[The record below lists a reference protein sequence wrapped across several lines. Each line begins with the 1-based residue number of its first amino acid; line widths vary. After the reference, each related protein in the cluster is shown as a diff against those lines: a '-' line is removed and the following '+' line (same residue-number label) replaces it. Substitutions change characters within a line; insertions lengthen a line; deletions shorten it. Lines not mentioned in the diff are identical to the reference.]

1 MIGPGPSHL
10 GLPVWTLAQTQLNIG
25 DQIAFFIEKVTT
37 PTGLLG
43 LAVGVFGFA
52 YLLVSRRGAEVAIVA
67 WLFLLSTLRAD
78 YRDFRNTLFEPLQTL
93 RDYSRP
99 ISFCLAIAVA
109 GRFLLVDRGNRRQF
123 IVWGLASLLLFEL
136 YYMGMLALFGD
147 VARGGFGAITMLVSS
162 VALVVG
168 LGRIMQDLD
177 GVRRVIS
184 LVGITGLLF
193 IAANLVQLVVGY
205 DNAVLKGRLA
215 GIAGNAQNLAYL
227 SVIYLLTSIYL
238 FDQQSKRGLLRV
250 LYGFAIGIYALFILW
265 TGSRTN
271 AITATTAVILYYRLR
286 IGRFLVLAVVAG
298 LAFGVF
304 TLVFGESTVN
314 LERFIAGGDTRS
326 GVWERS
332 LSEFRNYPL
341 FGQIPVK
348 TTSELD
354 ASESGYLRTLALM
367 GVVGGVLLAGALAG
381 MAYEMIRAIRAQKA
395 NPEIASL
402 CNLVIA
408 GFGIVFVVSI
418 GEGFIL
424 GIFTLPVLYIYLL
437 YAASAFIAEYPE
449 LPQELQAGSMELE
462 GDDRLAES
470 PA

>member
-1 MIGPGPSHL
+1 MIGIGPMHRNL
-10 GLPVWTLAQTQLNIG
+10 AAGTLAQTQLNIG
-25 DQIAFFIEKVTT
+25 DQIAFVIEKATT

-43 LAVGVFGFA
+43 IALGLFGFV
-52 YLLVSRRGAEVAIVA
+52 YLLVSKRGAEVAIVF

-99 ISFCLAIAVA
+99 ISFILAIAVA

-123 IVWGLASLLLFEL
+123 IVWGLAVLLLFEL

-162 VALVVG
+162 VALVIG
-168 LGRIMQDLD
+168 IGRMMQDLE
-177 GVRRVIS
+177 GVRRALG

-193 IAANLVQLVVGY
+193 IAANLAQLVVGY
-205 DNAVLKGRLA
+205 DNAVIKGRLA

-227 SVIYLLTSIYL
+227 CVIYLLASIYM
-238 FDQQSKRGLLRV
+238 FDQQSKKGIFRL

-265 TGSRTN
+265 AGSRTN
-271 AITATTAVILYYRLR
+271 AVTAAAAVVLYYRLR
-286 IGRFLVLAVVAG
+286 IGRFLVLAVIAG
-298 LAFGVF
+298 LALGLF
-304 TLVFGESTVN
+304 TIVFGESTVN
-314 LERFIAGGDTRS
+314 LERFVSGGDTRS

-367 GVVGGVLLAGALAG
+367 GLVGGVLLAGVLAG
-381 MAYEMIRAIRAQKA
+381 MAFEMIRALRAQKLHA
-395 NPEIASL
+395 ELSSL

-424 GIFTLPVLYIYLL
+424 GIFTLPVLFIYIL
-437 YAASAFIAEYPE
+437 YAASAFIAEYPD
-449 LPQELQAGSMELE
+449 LPEGLRVSTTEAE
-462 GDDRLAES
+462 GDGDLAES